1 VTANPEIRDL
11 MTTPARSGPDAAAL
25 LAALIQ
31 CRSVTPEEGGALTL
45 LERLLKDAG
54 FAVERLTFSA
64 PDTPDVQNLFATIG
78 AGSPHLVFNGHVDVV
93 PPGDEGRWTHPPF
106 GAEVVNG
113 IMYGR
118 GAVDMKGGVASFVAA
133 ALDHL
138 AAHGKPKGTLS
149 LMFTGDEEGPAI
161 NGSVKLVDWAVRQ
174 GHRFDAALVGEPTSV
189 KTLGDTIKTGR
200 RGSLSFVL
208 KVTGKQGHVAFPHQ
222 ADNPITTL
230 VKLLD
235 RLIAIRFDDANEDFL
250 ASNLEITSV
259 DVGNPVVNIIPST
272 ATARF
277 NVRFNNNWSMKTM
290 EAKVRAALDTV
301 GRPYDLAIVGLAAE
315 PFLSRSAVIL
325 EPLIAAIRDTT
336 GITPEFST
344 GGGTSDARFLKDH
357 CPVVEF
363 GLVGDTL
370 HQVDERVPVVDL
382 ERLTVIYR
390 HFLEGFFGHAKP

>member
-1 VTANPEIRDL
+1 
-11 MTTPARSGPDAAAL
+11 MTTPARSGPDAATL
-25 LAALIQ
+25 LAELIK
-31 CRSVTPEEGGALTL
+31 CRSVTPDEGGALTL
-45 LERLLKDAG
+45 LEGLLKDAG
-54 FAVERLTFSA
+54 FAVERLIFSA
-64 PDTPDVQNLFATIG
+64 PETPDVDNLFATIG
-78 AGSPHLVFNGHVDVV
+78 SGAPHLVFNGHVDVV
-93 PPGDEGRWTHPPF
+93 PPGDEARWTHPPF

-118 GAVDMKGGVASFVAA
+118 GAVDMKGGNACFVTAV
-133 ALDHL
+133 LDYL

-161 NGSVKLVDWAVRQ
+161 NGSAKLVDWAVKK
-174 GHRFDAALVGEPTSV
+174 GHRFDAGLVGEPASA

-200 RGSLSFVL
+200 RGSLSFML
-208 KVTGKQGHVAFPHQ
+208 KVSGRQGHVAFPHQ

-230 VKLLD
+230 VRLLD
-235 RLIAIRFDDANEDFL
+235 RLIDIRFDDANDNFL

-259 DVGNPVVNIIPST
+259 DVGNPVVNIIP
-272 ATARF
+272 AAAAARF
-277 NVRFNNNWSMKTM
+277 NIRFNDNWSMKTM
-290 EAKVRAALDTV
+290 EAMVRKALDEV

-315 PFLSRSAVIL
+315 PFLSRSALIL
-325 EPLIAAIRDTT
+325 EPLIAAIKDAT
-336 GITPEFST
+336 GLTPEFST
-344 GGGTSDARFLKDH
+344 SGGTSDARFLKDH

-390 HFLEGFFGHAKP
+390 HFLEGFFANARP

>member
-1 VTANPEIRDL
+1 

-25 LAALIQ
+25 LAGLIK
-31 CRSVTPEEGGALTL
+31 CPSVTPEEGGALTL
-45 LERLLKDAG
+45 LEGFLKGAG

-64 PDTPDVQNLFATIG
+64 PNTPDVQNLFATIG
-78 AGSPHLVFNGHVDVV
+78 SGSPHLVFNGHIDVV
-93 PPGDEGRWTHPPF
+93 PPGDEARWKHPPF

-118 GAVDMKGGVASFVAA
+118 GAVDMKGGNACFVAA
-133 ALDHL
+133 VLDYL
-138 AAHGKPKGTLS
+138 AAHGTPKGTLS

-161 NGSVKLVDWAVRQ
+161 NGTAKLVDWAVKK
-174 GHRFDAALVGEPTSV
+174 GHRFDAGLVGEPTST

-208 KVTGKQGHVAFPHQ
+208 KVTGKQGHVAFTHQ

-235 RLIAIRFDDANEDFL
+235 GLIAIRFDDANDSFL

-259 DVGNPVVNIIPST
+259 DVGNPVVNIIPAAAS
-272 ATARF
+272 ARF
-277 NVRFNNNWSMKTM
+277 NIRFNNTWSMQTM
-290 EAKVRAALDTV
+290 EALVRSTLDTV
-301 GRPYDLAIVGLAAE
+301 GRPYELSVVGLAAE
-315 PFLSRSAVIL
+315 PFLSRAPIIL
-325 EPLIAAIRDTT
+325 EPLIAAIKDTT
-336 GITPEFST
+336 GLTPEFST

-382 ERLTVIYR
+382 DRLTVIYR
-390 HFLEGFFGHAKP
+390 HFLEGFFANAKP